1 MTNSLLDRNAHTT
14 NGSAGQMRAYALDE
28 FGHAGSIH
36 VLPIPEPASGEVLVK
51 LHAASLNAFD
61 CSVVAGRAKDYMEH
75 RFPLVPAL
83 DGAGTIERLGDGVT
97 GSSVGDEVFGLVQRP
112 FMGQGTLAEHQTF
125 GAADV
130 VRKPPTLG
138 FREAAAL
145 PTAGLTALSAV
156 DALEPREGQVVVVL
170 GATGG
175 VGSYAVQLAVAKG
188 ATIVAVSR
196 GGRAEYARSLGAADV
211 VDYKVGDATELLRE
225 RYPEGIDAVLDFAGQ
240 RELVANIAGLV
251 RTGGRVV
258 STVGAADINALAA
271 RGITAINANRAG
283 TDRLAELASLV
294 TDARLRIPELAVFS
308 LDDADD
314 ALAAQAERR
323 VPGKIVIDI
332 A

>member
-1 MTNSLLDRNAHTT
+1 MTESVLDRGTRP
-14 NGSAGQMRAYALDE
+14 SDQSIGQMRAYALDE
-28 FGHAGSIH
+28 FGHAGTIH
-36 VLPIPEPASGEVLVK
+36 VLPIPEPAGGEVLLR

-75 RFPLVPAL
+75 RFPLIPAL

-97 GSSVGDEVFGLVQRP
+97 GFSVGDEVFGLVQRP

-130 VRKPPTLG
+130 ARKPPALG

-156 DALEPREGQVVVVL
+156 DALEPREGQIVVVL

-175 VGSYAVQLAVAKG
+175 VGSFAVQLATAKG
-188 ATIVAVSR
+188 ARIVAVSR
-196 GGRAEYARSLGAADV
+196 GGRAEYARSVGAADV

-225 RYPEGIDAVLDFAGQ
+225 RYPDGIDAVLDFAGQ
-240 RELVANIAGLV
+240 RELVANVAGLV
-251 RTGGRVV
+251 RSGGRVV
-258 STVGAADINALAA
+258 STVGAADVEALAA
-271 RGITAINANRAG
+271 RGITGVNANRAG
-283 TDRLAELASLV
+283 TDRLPELAEMV
-294 TDARLRIPELAVFS
+294 TSGQLRIPEQTFFS
-308 LDDADD
+308 LDRADD

>member
-1 MTNSLLDRNAHTT
+1 MTESVLDRGILPADE
-14 NGSAGQMRAYALDE
+14 AVGQMRAYALDE

-36 VLPIPEPASGEVLVK
+36 TLPIPEPAAGEVLVR

-75 RFPLVPAL
+75 RFPLIPAL
-83 DGAGTIERLGDGVT
+83 DGAGTVERLGENVAGFL
-97 GSSVGDEVFGLVQRP
+97 VGDEVFGLVQRP

-125 GAADV
+125 GASDV
-130 VRKPPTLG
+130 AIKPARLG

-145 PTAGLTALSAV
+145 PTAGLTAFAAV

-188 ATIVAVSR
+188 ARIVAVSR
-196 GGRAEYARSLGAADV
+196 GGRAGYARSLGAADV
-211 VDYKVGDATELLRE
+211 VDYTVADATQLLHE
-225 RYPEGIDAVLDFAGQ
+225 RYPDGIDAVLDFAGQ
-240 RELVANIAGLV
+240 RELVAAIAGLV

-258 STVGAADINALAA
+258 STVGAADAEALAA
-271 RGITAINANRAG
+271 RGITGINANRAG
-283 TDRLAELASLV
+283 TDRL
-294 TDARLRIPELAVFS
+294 PELADLVTAGQLRLPELTTFS
-308 LDDADD
+308 LDDGDQ

-332 A
+332 D